1 MTWQEKWLA
10 VESDRDMRGDM
21 REALE
26 TATAYVHQHTYLLE
40 LGLLMHMHSMYIC
53 CVQLLNMKNP
63 SKSSKNRHLYWCCM

>member
-1 MTWQEKWLA
+1 
-10 VESDRDMRGDM
+10 M

-26 TATAYVHQHTYLLE
+26 TVLWHTYISIHTY

-53 CVQLLNMKNP
+53 CVQLLNMKYP